1 MLNNDGFI
9 IQRFPGFCNENFLP
23 ELYKKTLP
31 KKGIGAIIHKI

>member
-1 MLNNDGFI
+1 MLNNDEII
-9 IQRFPGFCNENFLP
+9 IQGFSEFCNENFLP